1 MKPEEYYQPQDAPDS
16 ASKTKMWRAI
26 EKEIAPHRFSL
37 FVINDTRSFVYGMA
51 AAFVLYLST
60 VGAFTLIK
68 QSIENGQPSV
78 VQVDKAYQSAIH
90 EFEKVVPRATS
101 SVQSPQ
107 TSDVLLARKD
117 QLKLLEIAI
126 NDLKSE
132 TPNIDLSPLKRMKL
146 RQLYSLKLQ
155 ILQQMIENGE
165 IEL

>member
-1 MKPEEYYQPQDAPDS
+1 MKPEEYYQPYDAPDNTT
-16 ASKTKMWRAI
+16 KTMVWRAI

-37 FVINDTRSFVYGMA
+37 FMINDKRSFVYGMA

-78 VQVDKAYQSAIH
+78 VQVDKAYQTAIH
-90 EFEKVVPRATS
+90 EFEKVMPRATS
-101 SVQSPQ
+101 AMQSPQ
-107 TSDVLLARKD
+107 NSDALLARKD

-132 TPNIDLSPLKRMKL
+132 TPNIDLSPLKRTKL